1 MAKDLTNSS
10 VDRQNILNNQYA
22 LAEIQKVVHVS
33 GIMFEGRMIFFKEQ
47 VADFFEE
54 TNPGDLLKVFKDS
67 IRSIIETELSHTLG
81 ADYYERSE
89 DRNNYRNGYRE
100 RQKPLSTPMGPVTIR
115 IPKLRRGS
123 FYPSIL
129 ERYQKV
135 ERALISIISEAYFAG
150 VSTRKMNNLFV
161 DLGLENI
168 DRSLVSRCSSQID
181 AEVEVWKNRKLD
193 RRYAY
198 IWLDAMYT
206 KIRTEGGVVSTAIL
220 IAIGVKEDGHR
231 DVLGLQLGNR
241 ESYHN
246 WKDFLQSL
254 KARGLERSE
263 LWVSDEHDGLIK
275 AIEECFPGQLRQR
288 CIVHWMLGCPI

>member
-100 RQKPLSTPMGPVTIR
+100 RQKPLSTPMGPVTI
-115 IPKLRRGS
+115 
-123 FYPSIL
+123 
-129 ERYQKV
+129 
-135 ERALISIISEAYFAG
+135 
-150 VSTRKMNNLFV
+150 
-161 DLGLENI
+161 
-168 DRSLVSRCSSQID
+168 
-181 AEVEVWKNRKLD
+181 
-193 RRYAY
+193 
-198 IWLDAMYT
+198 
-206 KIRTEGGVVSTAIL
+206 
-220 IAIGVKEDGHR
+220 
-231 DVLGLQLGNR
+231 
-241 ESYHN
+241 
-246 WKDFLQSL
+246 
-254 KARGLERSE
+254 
-263 LWVSDEHDGLIK
+263 
-275 AIEECFPGQLRQR
+275 
-288 CIVHWMLGCPI
+288 